1 MFALI
6 ILLKI
11 CISHI
16 TLLGSQSFIFYFA
29 TTVVCVHKGLNPF
42 YLFLFLFCD
51 RSIVFK
57 KENVYIFLIFLPSLS
72 PWVTDIP
79 ANKSNPPTRSQLEI
93 NVLFFTVFFIYLL
106 AQQQYSTH
114 RTVLWMFAI
123 TFTIYVL
130 LTLISGALD
139 FKLQLW
145 FKTILHHDALR

>member
-11 CISHI
+11 CFSNVIDHAGISI
-16 TLLGSQSFIFYFA
+16 PSIFLIFFLVTEEAFIRKMLIF
-29 TTVVCVHKGLNPF
+29 
-42 YLFLFLFCD
+42 
-51 RSIVFK
+51 
-57 KENVYIFLIFLPSLS
+57 FLIFLPSLS